1 MLIFSVTH
9 KTNVDKKI
17 FLFSNIIIL
26 MNMKRA
32 EDQLNH
38 LSTTLLGK
46 QNRTELIKAYHA
58 CMKLKPMNYFV
69 IDIRQRIDE
78 RLQFYCGVLPDE
90 PRIYFCPD

>member
-1 MLIFSVTH
+1 
-9 KTNVDKKI
+9 
-17 FLFSNIIIL
+17 
-26 MNMKRA
+26 MKRA

-38 LSTTLLGK
+38 LATTLLGK
-46 QNRTELIKAYHA
+46 QNRTDLIKAYHA

-69 IDIRQRIDE
+69 IDLRQRIDE